1 MRSLPV
7 LGPLVLIGLCACAHD
22 KIPLTNIDDT
32 DENREILDVVKEY
45 HKALE
50 SLDADAVLHL
60 VSPRYFEDN
69 GNLDAADDYD
79 FEGLRKTL
87 QEDFKRTRALKVN
100 IRVDAIEV
108 DDEADR
114 AWAELYYQIH
124 AQNEYPSGLKWE
136 TGSDRT
142 RIRFERVGGKWFII
156 AGL

>member
-1 MRSLPV
+1 MRSPSV
-7 LGPLVLIGLCACAHD
+7 LGLILFGLVGCAHG

-32 DENREILDVVKEY
+32 EENREILQIVKEY

-50 SLDADAVLHL
+50 SRDADAVLSL

-69 GNLDAADDYD
+69 GTLEAADDYD

-87 QEDFKRTRALKVN
+87 HDDFQRTKAIKVN

-108 DDEADR
+108 DDEEQR
-114 AWAELYYQIH
+114 AYAELYYQIH

-136 TGSDRT
+136 SGSDRT
-142 RIRFERVGGKWFII
+142 RIRFERADGKWMII